1 MARTHKT
8 AYIKEQMAERA
19 RQEEEAR
26 RKVVS
31 ARSDHKRCKRPATH
45 GPLSSAPMRPQK
57 ALHPLVMRRKTRKR
71 SKRKKRSLKKR
82 KKPTKLK
89 KMQTKK
95 KTNRTTKMQT
105 KKKTKRTT
113 EMKKSKKMKKKARR
127 RRKRRK
133 ELPKGRSA
141 PFPTSK
147 TRTWSTF
154 QRSRL
159 SMTRGL

>member
-8 AYIKEQMAERA
+8 AHIKAQMAERA

-31 ARSDHKRCKRPATH
+31 ARSDHKRCKTPATH
-45 GPLSSAPMRPQK
+45 GPRSSAPMRPQK

-82 KKPTKLK
+82 KKPTKMK
-89 KMQTKK
+89 KMQTK

-105 KKKTKRTT
+105 TKKKKTKRTT
-113 EMKKSKKMKKKARR
+113 EMKKSKKMKK
-127 RRKRRK
+127 
-133 ELPKGRSA
+133 
-141 PFPTSK
+141 
-147 TRTWSTF
+147 
-154 QRSRL
+154 
-159 SMTRGL
+159 